1 MISYLYR
8 VDLLT
13 MLVQQEPEFLIPS
26 MYPLIG
32 MYKLYSLVSLYNSNS
47 DNK

>member
-1 MISYLYR
+1 M
-8 VDLLT
+8 LT
-13 MLVQQEPEFLIPS
+13 FSLMMQVQQEPEFQIPG